1 VFSILVL
8 SVILKVQRSPMIQ
21 LYQQTA
27 LRLFPTQ
34 HYEYL
39 DVPAMRFAHGMGAAM
54 SLAVIL
60 AMLAAPQVGWYC
72 LMTLCL
78 LKTIA
83 ALGFC
88 PASKLFVCMRNGGC
102 CALTRIA

>member
-1 VFSILVL
+1 
-8 SVILKVQRSPMIQ
+8 M
-21 LYQQTA
+21 
-27 LRLFPTQ
+27 RLFPTQ

-83 ALGFC
+83 ALGLC